1 MTSDSCCC
9 AYIRNLEHLDSLQKI
24 FTKLKTTILF
34 LKTSFKRCNN
44 LSIGITS
51 LGLGYIKK
59 VSRSKIIWK
68 NKEILNIPTN
78 EEISEKLQLE
88 IRSLEKEE
96 ASVQNWNKGLMSEL
110 KNLMNDNYFK
120 QFGYFTYNQIKELT
134 KMENVNLIAINAPN
148 GTMIEEPD
156 SHNIEKLYE
165 ETLKVI

>member
-1 MTSDSCCC
+1 
-9 AYIRNLEHLDSLQKI
+9 
-24 FTKLKTTILF
+24 
-34 LKTSFKRCNN
+34 
-44 LSIGITS
+44 
-51 LGLGYIKK
+51 
-59 VSRSKIIWK
+59 
-68 NKEILNIPTN
+68 
-78 EEISEKLQLE
+78 
-88 IRSLEKEE
+88 
-96 ASVQNWNKGLMSEL
+96 MSEL